1 MAKVSYSQY
10 TMWANC
16 PQQYKLAY
24 IDKLGESTSNIN
36 TIFGS
41 AMHEVLQHYLTVFF
55 GVSKKQANQLDL
67 KAMLLDSLRAH
78 FVKEQAQMPEGVF
91 VATKEE
97 MEEFYE
103 DGIEILNWFE
113 KHSGKLFSK
122 KGWEL
127 VGVEKALNL
136 KVKENINFL
145 GFIDVLLKHKPTGE
159 YLIIDFKTSR
169 SGWTKDMKKD
179 KTKLNQLLLYKHF
192 LSIQYKIDIEKIK
205 VEYHIIKRKINKDFE
220 FPIPHISS
228 FIPAHGTNTTN
239 KGVKDFMLF
248 VESVFNEDGSFKDM
262 EYPTNPGEK
271 NKNCKWCEFRERKLC
286 ALFQ

>member
-24 IDKLGESTSNIN
+24 IDKLSESTSNIN

-55 GVSKKQANQLDL
+55 GVSKKQANELDL

-91 VATKEE
+91 VATKDE
-97 MEEFYE
+97 MEEFYK

-136 KVKENINFL
+136 KVKENINFM

-248 VESVFNEDGSFKDM
+248 VESVFNEDGSYKNV

-271 NKNCKWCEFRERKLC
+271 QKNCKWCEFRERKLC
-286 ALFQ
+286 ILFK